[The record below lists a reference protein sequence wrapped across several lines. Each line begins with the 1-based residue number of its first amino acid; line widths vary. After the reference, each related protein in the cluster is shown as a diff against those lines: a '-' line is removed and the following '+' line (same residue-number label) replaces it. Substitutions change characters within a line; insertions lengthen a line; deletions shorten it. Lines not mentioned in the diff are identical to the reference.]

1 MTKLTTDYDQIL
13 EARDTLGTAW
23 GIGVSGYKKNRYSSS
38 SVSSIEQLQEPGMK
52 FYTYAQQMGN
62 RIFYRGYI
70 NGRRVTEKVEF
81 SPTLFVTSKKKTD
94 YRTLFNEYVEPMHF
108 TDIRDAKDFAK
119 RYEDVDGFKVYGMT
133 NYQYQF
139 LSNEFP
145 GEIEYNLN
153 DLQIESVDIEVAS
166 EDGFPDPVLANEE
179 ILLIS
184 MANKVS
190 RRNIVFGTRSY
201 DREAGDKF
209 EFRLFTNEAAMLR
222 EFILF
227 WQANCPDILT
237 GWNVDGYDVPYLV
250 NRINKIL
257 GEEWV
262 RKLSPFG
269 MVNDR
274 TLNKMGH
281 DVVMWDIVGVVT
293 LDYLDLY
300 KKFTYSSQESYALGH
315 IGTVELGI
323 GKHDIEGSFK
333 DAYTNHWH
341 DFVRYNAHDA
351 DLVLQLDDKLKF
363 IEVVLTIAFLAKCNL
378 KDVFGPVKT
387 WDIFIYNYLKS
398 KNIVIPPQGRKHGGE
413 FEGAWVKEPV
423 PGMYGWTMSFDF
435 ASLYPSIIRQ
445 WNMSPETLIGMQP
458 GVNVDTFM
466 DNNVES
472 TEPLNAT
479 LAANGAMF
487 KKDVYGIIPEVVKV
501 VIDGRK
507 IAKKE
512 MLKLE
517 QEYNKSKN
525 EDLVTKI
532 AALNGKQMAFKI
544 LANALYG
551 ALSNAG
557 FRYYDLRIA
566 EAITITGQASDRHVE
581 KTLNTYMN
589 SALKTE
595 GVDYV
600 IAGDTD
606 SVYLN
611 VDPLVRK
618 VVPDP
623 TDTNNVVQFLDKVGK
638 TKFQE
643 QLNKS
648 IDYIYNVG
656 NCYERIMD
664 MKREA
669 IASRA
674 IWTAKK
680 RYAMM
685 VHNSE
690 GVDYSPYKMK
700 VMGMDII
707 KSSTP
712 LSIRKKLKEALVVI
726 FEKDQAAL
734 HEYVG
739 KLYADFINMP
749 VEYISFPRSVTD
761 ITKWTDSRTIYKPST
776 PIHVRGSL
784 LYNKFNKDNKEIA
797 QIRNGDKI
805 KFIYLK
811 VPNPIR
817 ENVVAFPSYG
827 VLPESMGLHK
837 YVDYDKMWESVFIAP
852 LKGICTAIGW
862 TPEKKA
868 SLEDFFG

>member
-1 MTKLTTDYDQIL
+1 M
-13 EARDTLGTAW
+13 
-23 GIGVSGYKKNRYSSS
+23 S
-38 SVSSIEQLQEPGMK
+38 K
-52 FYTYAQQMGN
+52 FYTFAAQMGN
-62 RIFYRGYI
+62 RIFYRGI
-70 NGRRVTEKVEF
+70 HNGRRVTEKVEF
-81 SPTLFVTSKKKTD
+81 SPTLFVTSKKKTL
-94 YRTLFNEYVEPMHF
+94 YKTLFNEYVEPMKF
-108 TDIRDAKDFAK
+108 TDIREAKEFSK
-119 RYEDVDGFKVYGMT
+119 RYEDVDGFNVFGMT
-133 NYQYQF
+133 QFQYQY
-139 LSNEFP
+139 LSDEFP
-145 GEIEYNLN
+145 GEIEYDLN
-153 DLQIESVDIEVAS
+153 DMKIHVVDIEVAS
-166 EDGFPDPVLANEE
+166 ENGFPDAVKAEE
-179 ILLIS
+179 EVLLIS
-184 MANKVS
+184 IYDKVS
-190 RRNIVFGTRSY
+190 KENIVMGTRPY
-201 DREAGDKF
+201 EALSDDN
-209 EFRLFTNEAAMLR
+209 FTYVLCNNENHLLK
-222 EFILF
+222 EFIIR
-227 WQANCPDILT
+227 WQQNCPDIMT
-237 GWNVDGYDVPYLV
+237 GWNVEGYDVPYLI
-250 NRINKIL
+250 NRITRIL
-257 GEEWV
+257 GEDWV

-269 MVNDR
+269 MVNSR
-274 TLNKMGH
+274 NVNKMGN
-281 DVVMWDIVGVVT
+281 DVEVWDIVGVVV

-315 IGTVELGI
+315 IGTVELGV
-323 GKHDIEGSFK
+323 GKHDIDGSFK
-333 DAYTNHWH
+333 DAYTFHW
-341 DFVRYNAHDA
+341 DKFVRYNAFDTE
-351 DLVLQLDDKLKF
+351 LVARLDEKLKF
-363 IEVVLTIAFLAKCNL
+363 IEIVLTIAYLAKCNL

-398 KNIVIPPQGRKHGGE
+398 KNVVIPPQKRSHGGD
-413 FEGAWVKEPV
+413 FEGAWVKEPI

-458 GVNVDTFM
+458 GVTVDTFM
-466 DNNVES
+466 QGKVES
-472 TEPLNAT
+472 TIDLDAT
-479 LAANGAMF
+479 LAANGALF
-487 KKDVYGIIPEVVKV
+487 KKDIYGIIPEVVKV
-501 VIDGRK
+501 VIEGRK

-517 QEYNKSKN
+517 QEKN
-525 EDLVTKI
+525 TSNDPTLDSRI

-566 EAITITGQASDRHVE
+566 EAITLTGQASDRHVE
-581 KTLNTYMN
+581 LTLNSYMN

-595 GVDYV
+595 DVDYV

-618 VVPDP
+618 VIDDVSD
-623 TDTNNVVQFLDKVGK
+623 TDNVVAFLDRVGK

-648 IDYIYNVG
+648 IDYIFAMG

-690 GVDYSPYKMK
+690 GVDYKPYKMK

-712 LSIRKKLKEALVVI
+712 LAIRKKLKEALTVI
-726 FEKDQAAL
+726 FEKDQESL

-739 KLYADFINMP
+739 KLHIDFLKMP
-749 VEYISFPRSVTD
+749 VEEIAFPRSVTD
-761 ITKWTDSRTIYKPST
+761 ILKWANPKTIYSTST

-784 LYNKFNKDNKEIA
+784 LYNNFNKADKGIV

-805 KFIYLK
+805 KFVYLK

-817 ENVVAFPSYG
+817 ENVVSFPSYG
-827 VLPESMGLHK
+827 ILPETMGLHK
-837 YVDYDKMWESVFIAP
+837 YVDYEKMWESVFISP
-852 LKGICTAIGW
+852 LKGITTAIGW
-862 TPEKKA
+862 TPEKVA
-868 SLEDFFG
+868 TLEDFFG

>member
-1 MTKLTTDYDQIL
+1 
-13 EARDTLGTAW
+13 
-23 GIGVSGYKKNRYSSS
+23 
-38 SVSSIEQLQEPGMK
+38 
-52 FYTYAQQMGN
+52 
-62 RIFYRGYI
+62 
-70 NGRRVTEKVEF
+70 
-81 SPTLFVTSKKKTD
+81 
-94 YRTLFNEYVEPMHF
+94 
-108 TDIRDAKDFAK
+108 
-119 RYEDVDGFKVYGMT
+119 
-133 NYQYQF
+133 
-139 LSNEFP
+139 
-145 GEIEYNLN
+145 
-153 DLQIESVDIEVAS
+153 
-166 EDGFPDPVLANEE
+166 
-179 ILLIS
+179 
-184 MANKVS
+184 
-190 RRNIVFGTRSY
+190 
-201 DREAGDKF
+201 
-209 EFRLFTNEAAMLR
+209 MLR
-222 EFILF
+222 EFVMF
-227 WQANCPDILT
+227 WQANCPDIMT
-237 GWNVDGYDVPYLV
+237 GWNVEGYDVPYLI
-250 NRINKIL
+250 NRITKIL
-257 GEEWV
+257 GEDYI

-269 MVNDR
+269 MVNSR
-274 TLNKMGH
+274 SINFMGSEK
-281 DVVMWDIVGVVT
+281 VIWDIVGVVV

-323 GKHDIEGSFK
+323 GKHELEGSFK
-333 DAYTNHWH
+333 DAYTNHWD
-341 DFVRYNAHDA
+341 DFVRYNAHDS
-351 DLVLQLDDKLKF
+351 DLVLQIDAKLKF
-363 IEVVLTIAFLAKCNL
+363 IEVILTIAYLAKCNL

-398 KNIVIPPQGRKHGGE
+398 KNIVIPPQGKKHGGE

-435 ASLYPSIIRQ
+435 TALYPSIIRQ
-445 WNMSPETLIGMQP
+445 WNMSPETFIGMQP
-458 GVNVDTFM
+458 GVNVNSFM
-466 DNNVES
+466 KGVVES
-472 TEPLNAT
+472 TIHLDAT

-487 KKDVYGIIPEVVKV
+487 RKDVYGIIPEVVKV

-517 QEYNKSKN
+517 QEYGATKNK
-525 EDLVTKI
+525 DLVTKI

-581 KTLNTYMN
+581 QTLNEYMN
-589 SALKTE
+589 ATLKTE
-595 GVDYV
+595 DVDYV

-606 SVYLN
+606 SIYLN
-611 VDPLVRK
+611 VAPLVEAACGPDAD
-618 VVPDP
+618 VVK
-623 TDTNNVVQFLDKVGK
+623 FLDRVGN
-638 TKFQE
+638 TKLQD
-643 QLNKS
+643 QINRS
-648 IDYIYNVG
+648 IDYIFSTG

-680 RYAMM
+680 RYAMV

-690 GVDYSPYKMK
+690 GVDYKPYKMK

-712 LSIRKKLKEALVVI
+712 LLIRKKLKEALTVI

-734 HEYVG
+734 HEFVG
-739 KLYADFINMP
+739 NLYTTFVQLP
-749 VEYISFPRSVTD
+749 VEDISFPRSVTD
-761 ITKWTDSRTIYKPST
+761 IVKWADPKRIYKPST

-784 LYNKFNKDNKEIA
+784 LYNKFNKSNKEIA

-805 KFIYLK
+805 KFVYLK

-852 LKGICTAIGW
+852 LKGICDAIGW

>member
-1 MTKLTTDYDQIL
+1 M
-13 EARDTLGTAW
+13 
-23 GIGVSGYKKNRYSSS
+23 S
-38 SVSSIEQLQEPGMK
+38 K
-52 FYTYAQQMGN
+52 FYTFTQQYGN
-62 RIFYRGYI
+62 RVLYRGYN

-81 SPTLFVTSKKKTD
+81 SPTLFVTAKKKTD
-94 YRTLFNEYVEPMHF
+94 YKTLFNEYVEPMKF
-108 TDIRDAKDFAK
+108 GDINEAKDFNK

-133 NYQYQF
+133 QYQYQF
-139 LSNEFP
+139 ISDQFP
-145 GEIEYNLN
+145 GEIEY
-153 DLQIESVDIEVAS
+153 DLQDIQIESVDIEVAS

-179 ILLIS
+179 VLLIS
-184 MANKVS
+184 MANKNTK
-190 RRNIVFGTRSY
+190 RNIIFGTRPYSKES
-201 DREAGDKF
+201 DDIF
-209 EFRLFTNEAAMLR
+209 EYRLFNDEATMLR
-222 EFILF
+222 EFVIF
-227 WQANCPDILT
+227 WQSNCPDILT

-250 NRINKIL
+250 NRITKLL
-257 GEEWV
+257 GEDFV
-262 RKLSPFG
+262 KRLSPFG
-269 MVNDR
+269 MVNSR
-274 TLNKMGH
+274 TIRSKIGTE
-281 DVVMWDIVGVVT
+281 VVLWDLVGVVT

-300 KKFTYSSQESYALGH
+300 KKFTYSSQESYALGN

-323 GKHDIEGSFK
+323 GKHELEGSFK
-333 DAYTNHWH
+333 DAYTNHWG
-341 DFVRYNAHDA
+341 DFVRYNAHDS
-351 DLVLQLDDKLKF
+351 DLVLQLDAKLKF
-363 IEVVLTIAFLAKCNL
+363 IEVVLTIAYLAKCNL

-398 KNIVIPPQGRKHGGE
+398 KNIVIPPQGKKHGGE

-466 DNNVES
+466 NGNVEN
-472 TEPLNAT
+472 TVDLNAT

-507 IAKKE
+507 IAKKS
-512 MLKLE
+512 MLALE
-517 QEYNKSKN
+517 QEYGKTK
-525 EDLVTKI
+525 DPQLKGKI
-532 AALNGKQMAFKI
+532 AALNGRQMAFKI

-581 KTLNTYMN
+581 KTLNEYMN

-595 GVDYV
+595 DVDYV

-611 VDPLVRK
+611 VDPLVKRVIDDPSDTDK
-618 VVPDP
+618 VV
-623 TDTNNVVQFLDKVGK
+623 TFLDKVGK

-643 QLNKS
+643 NLDKS
-648 IDYIYNVG
+648 IDYIYSVG

-680 RYAMM
+680 RYAMV

-690 GVDYSPYKMK
+690 GVDYKPYKMK

-712 LSIRKKLKEALVVI
+712 LLIRKKLKEALTVI

-734 HEYVG
+734 HAYVG
-739 KLYADFINMP
+739 KLYTDFVQLP
-749 VEYISFPRSVTD
+749 VEVISFPRSVTD
-761 ITKWTDSRTIYKPST
+761 IIKWADPKITYKSGT

-784 LYNKFNKDNKEIA
+784 LYNKFNKSDKEIT

-805 KFIYLK
+805 KFVYLK
-811 VPNPIR
+811 VPNPLR

-827 VLPESMGLHK
+827 VLPVSMGLHK

-852 LKGICTAIGW
+852 LKGICDAIGW

-868 SLEDFFG
+868 SLEDFFC